1 METIPRF
8 TIYLCRAGNWQT
20 RGIEMDSSLL
30 NTFSSIINEVL
41 EIYREALMRLSAC
54 SALCNRSLLAGQR
67 LDLLILRPQAQNT
80 DSK

>member
-1 METIPRF
+1 MMETIPRF

-41 EIYREALMRLSAC
+41 EIYREALMRL
-54 SALCNRSLLAGQR
+54 
-67 LDLLILRPQAQNT
+67 I
-80 DSK
+80 SKCFM